1 MRVGEKPH
9 FVSVS
14 EVTSRVS
21 LLSLVL
27 TLASS
32 QGPEVSS
39 QRGVEVLEHL
49 GHLQFSARGSLLK
62 EAAPRKAIS
71 RRS

>member
-21 LLSLVL
+21 LLSLAL
-27 TLASS
+27 TFASS

-49 GHLQFSARGSLLK
+49 GHLQFSARGPS
-62 EAAPRKAIS
+62 
-71 RRS
+71 